1 MKYKRILSFSLALAF
16 IVLSI
21 ISQDRGFESDANQV
35 NQLNYVSQE
44 VA

>member
-16 IVLSI
+16 VLVSI
-21 ISQDRGFESDANQV
+21 LVQDRGFESDANQV
-35 NQLNYVSQE
+35 KQFDYMKQK